1 MILPIKLLSNQSMGA
16 SHTFASFFRP
26 LRCGVLAVAA
36 VVLASPAAWA
46 DGARVDT
53 GLPLSMGAASQDGGT
68 AGTGTAPN
76 QPGQTLVPDTATG
89 QRGVQ
94 LRSNLLDGK
103 TLQGGPTFDY
113 RPNAPHPEVPQ
124 IAANRDS
131 LNNPV
136 EVGGFIGYLFHD
148 DAGGLPPSSL
158 GFNLQVATDPK
169 GSTSGWLLQPGLDYS
184 TALAPSW
191 QLSTRLFSTYSPDG
205 SSVSALGVE
214 RPSSLR
220 PSEPGF
226 QDVGIGLGLG
236 YSITDSWNIQTQARY
251 QRMLGAGEPE
261 SQSQSSPNQ
270 FFGGVMVD
278 YKF

>member
-1 MILPIKLLSNQSMGA
+1 MGA
-16 SHTFASFFRP
+16 T
-26 LRCGVLAVAA
+26 
-36 VVLASPAAWA
+36 
-46 DGARVDT
+46 
-53 GLPLSMGAASQDGGT
+53 SQDGDT
-68 AGTGTAPN
+68 AGTPQA
-76 QPGQTLVPDTATG
+76 QPGQALPPTAATG

-94 LRSNLLDGK
+94 LRSNMLDGK
-103 TLQGGPTFDY
+103 TLQAGPTFDY
-113 RPNAPHPEVPQ
+113 RPNTPHPEVPQ
-124 IAANRDS
+124 IAANRDN

-136 EVGGFIGYLFHD
+136 EVGGFVGYLFHD
-148 DAGGLPPSSL
+148 DANGLPPSSL
-158 GFNLQVATDPK
+158 GFNLQVATDSK
-169 GSTSGWLLQPGLDYS
+169 GSTSGWLVQPGVDYS

-205 SSVSALGVE
+205 SNVSALGVE
-214 RPSSLR
+214 RSSSLR

-251 QRMLGAGEPE
+251 QRMLGASEPE

>member
-1 MILPIKLLSNQSMGA
+1 MVLAMKLLSNRLMGVFDY
-16 SHTFASFFRP
+16 FASILRP
-26 LRCGVLAVAA
+26 VRYGVLAAAA
-36 VVLASPAAWA
+36 VTFAASAAQA
-46 DGARVDT
+46 DSARVDT
-53 GLPLSMGAASQDGGT
+53 GVPLSTTASPQDSGT
-68 AGTGTAPN
+68 VGVPPG
-76 QPGQTLVPDTATG
+76 QPGQALPPAAATG

-103 TLQGGPTFDY
+103 ALQAGPMFDY
-113 RPNAPHPEVPQ
+113 RPNTPHPEVPQ
-124 IAANRDS
+124 IAANRANV
-131 LNNPV
+131 NNPV
-136 EVGGFIGYLFHD
+136 EVGGFVGYLFHD
-148 DAGGLPPSSL
+148 EASGLPPSSL
-158 GFNLQVATDPK
+158 GFNLQVATDSK
-169 GSTSGWLLQPGLDYS
+169 GSTSGWLVQPGVDYS

-205 SSVSALGVE
+205 SNVSALGLE
-214 RPSSLR
+214 RSSSLR

-236 YSITDSWNIQTQARY
+236 YSITESWNIQTQARY
-251 QRMLGAGEPE
+251 QRMLGAGELE